1 MVIKHNLKVVN
12 STRMFGLVNVET
24 GGLTEKLSSGYRV
37 NRSADDAAGLA
48 ISEKM
53 RRQIRGLT
61 QASANVQDD
70 ISLVQS
76 AEGALNEIHDMLQ
89 RGNELAVKAAN
100 GTLTDEERS
109 MVDEEIQQLKEAVDK
124 VAEQVSFNELR
135 LFPPDGESPQSLQ
148 RVATKQFDIQF
159 DFTSGNVSIK
169 EVGYSADAGITRDSG
184 GTGSLGSVL
193 AQKIA
198 NEYIPNAIKQ
208 ILNAFPALKT
218 AVGSDKVD
226 MKLDIGYIDGPS
238 NTLAFA
244 QASIYSGGGDC
255 WADEFLVK
263 VDSADFTDADITGE
277 KAEMLESTLA
287 HELMHSVMQYTMT
300 KDFVGYGGK
309 TALPLWF
316 IEGTAQLT
324 GGGYTTGWNDWLHQ
338 IVDQLSGQSESQI
351 DATIAL
357 NLKRWTVDDR
367 PYGHGYL
374 AAAYAGYLANG
385 SGEVSSAAIAAG
397 MNKIFADILGG
408 KSYDQAIRDRTGKTV
423 TELKNAINNASADAV
438 TFVRKLSTNSLGGAG
453 SVITSNLGVGGTDIL
468 GNSATPNSLLF
479 QIEGAGISVDPGG
492 DDGGD
497 DGGDTGGGTG
507 DGGGGTGSGSNKIVL
522 QVGAEAGQH
531 IEVKLFQMDSKAIGL
546 ENTNTTTAADSDAAI
561 ESFKLAIG
569 YVSNVR
575 SYYGA
580 IQNRLEHTINN
591 LDNIVENTSAAE
603 SQIRDADIAELMVKY
618 ANNQILLQAG
628 QTMIA
633 QANQQ
638 PQSVLSL
645 LQ

>member
-1 MVIKHNLKVVN
+1 MIIKHNLNAVN

-24 GGLTEKLSSGYRV
+24 GGLAEKLSSGYRV

-61 QASANVQDD
+61 RASANAQDG

-100 GTLTDEERS
+100 GTLTDEDRG
-109 MVDEEIQQLKEAVDK
+109 MVDAEIQQLKEAVDK
-124 VAEQVSFNELR
+124 VAEQVTFNEIK
-135 LFPPDGESPQSLQ
+135 LFPPDGESPKSLQ
-148 RVATKQFDIQF
+148 KVAAKHFEIQF
-159 DFTSGNVSIK
+159 DPAEGNVSVK
-169 EVGYSADAGITRDSG
+169 EVKNPADAGT
-184 GTGSLGSVL
+184 TGDAGSTDSLGSVL
-193 AQKIA
+193 AKKIA

-208 ILNAFPALKT
+208 ILDAFPSLKA
-218 AVGSDKVD
+218 AVGSDKMN
-226 MKLDIGYIDGPS
+226 MKLEIGYIDGPN
-238 NTLAFA
+238 NTLAYA
-244 QASIYSGGGDC
+244 QASMYSGGGNC
-255 WADEFLVK
+255 WADKFLVK
-263 VDSADFTDADITGE
+263 VDSADFTDSDITGA

-287 HELMHSVMQYTMT
+287 HELMHSVMQYTMP
-300 KDFVGYGGK
+300 KDFMGYGGK

-316 IEGTAQLT
+316 IEGSAQLT
-324 GGGYTTGWNDWLHQ
+324 GGGFTTGWNDYLHQ
-338 IVDQLSGQSESQI
+338 IVGPMSSQVDV
-351 DATIAL
+351 DATIAA
-357 NLKRWTVDDR
+357 NLKKFTVDNR

-385 SGEVSSAAIAAG
+385 SGAVSSSAIAAG
-397 MNKIFADILGG
+397 MNKIFADIIGG
-408 KSYDQAIRDRTGKTV
+408 KSYAQAIQDNTGM
-423 TELKNAINNASADAV
+423 TETQLKNAINNASADAV
-438 TFVRKLSTNSLGGAG
+438 TFVRKLATNSLGGAG
-453 SVITSNLGVGGTDIL
+453 SVITSNLGVGGTNIL

-479 QIEGAGISVDPGG
+479 QIDGADISVN
-492 DDGGD
+492 
-497 DGGDTGGGTG
+497 TGGGASKV
-507 DGGGGTGSGSNKIVL
+507 DL

-531 IEVKLFQMDSKAIGL
+531 IEVKLFQMDCKAIGL
-546 ENTNTTTAADSDAAI
+546 ESTNTTTAADSDAAI
-561 ESFKLAIG
+561 ESFKAAIG

-580 IQNRLEHTINN
+580 VQNRLEHTINN

-603 SQIRDADIAELMVKY
+603 SRIRDADMAELMVKY
-618 ANNQILLQAG
+618 ANNQILLQVG

-638 PQSVLSL
+638 PQSVLAL